1 MNGIEILV
9 DTNILINLSEGKE
22 NVDRYLDNAHIF
34 VSVITEIELLGWHK
48 ITESQNRFFRT
59 LLNDCQVIEL
69 LPEVKRTA
77 IEIRRTNKI
86 KIPDA
91 IIAATSL
98 YLDIPLL
105 THDSGFS
112 KIKNLN
118 LLLIS

>member
-9 DTNILINLSEGKE
+9 DTNILINLSEGK
-22 NVDRYLDNAHIF
+22 NGIDRYLDNAFIF

-48 ITESQNRFFRT
+48 LTESQNQFYQS
-59 LLNDCQVIEL
+59 LLKDCQIVEL
-69 LPEVKRTA
+69 TPEVRKNA
-77 IEIRRTNKI
+77 IAIRKTNKI
-86 KIPDA
+86 KVPDA
-91 IIAATSL
+91 IIAATSM

-105 THDSGFS
+105 TFDSGFS